1 MVFENMRIDD
11 KQASIT
17 YDIDQIGKNGKLQEA
32 LNKALQAIR
41 QGWNEEHLFFIDADM
56 AYQLGDLD
64 KAAQL
69 IDRLLARDPEHING
83 WILFGQIHGRREDIA
98 RADYGRLQAES
109 LFPGLKEID
118 FDGNAVEKQ
127 DSAFNGTEQ
136 KPLSGQKI
144 DFETLTFAE
153 ICAEQGYYNKA
164 LKIYYD
170 LLEKDP
176 GNEDLKRR
184 IEEFK
189 KRLNKY
195 D

>member
-32 LNKALQAIR
+32 LDKALQAIR
-41 QGWNEEHLFFIDADM
+41 QGLYEDDLFFIAADM
-56 AYQLGDLD
+56 AYRLGDLD
-64 KAAQL
+64 KASQL

-83 WILFGQIHGRREDIA
+83 WILFGQIHSHRQDIA
-98 RADYGRLQAES
+98 RANYGRLQAES
-109 LFPGLKEID
+109 LFPGLTEID
-118 FDGNAVEKQ
+118 FDDNAVEEQ
-127 DSAFNGTEQ
+127 DSAFKGTEQ

>member
-1 MVFENMRIDD
+1 MRIDD

-32 LNKALQAIR
+32 LDRALQAIR
-41 QGWNEEHLFFIDADM
+41 QGLYEDDLFFVAAHM

-69 IDRLLARDPEHING
+69 TDRLLARDPEHING
-83 WILFGQIHGRREDIA
+83 WILFGQIHGHREDIA
-98 RADYGRLQAES
+98 RANYGRLQAES

-118 FDGNAVEKQ
+118 FVGNAVEEQ
-127 DSAFNGTEQ
+127 DTAFNGTKQ
-136 KPLSGQKI
+136 KPLSGQQI
-144 DFETLTFAE
+144 DFETMTFAE

-176 GNEDLKRR
+176 GNEDLERR
-184 IEEFK
+184 IEELK
-189 KRLNKY
+189 KRLNK
-195 D
+195 DD